1 MDAGPAADHGAAR
14 GHQRGAAGDS
24 CLLYPVLY
32 CILYCTVLYCT
43 VQVLVVRDLAPE
55 DAGRYECVASNIG
68 GSVTRFQEVR
78 LKVPSPPP
86 SVYRWSL
93 GENTY
98 I

>member
-1 MDAGPAADHGAAR
+1 M
-14 GHQRGAAGDS
+14 
-24 CLLYPVLY
+24 
-32 CILYCTVLYCT
+32 
-43 VQVLVVRDLAPE
+43 QVLVVRDLAPE

-86 SVYRWSL
+86 SVYRWSQI
-93 GENTY
+93 ENIY

>member
-1 MDAGPAADHGAAR
+1 MSTVPCTV
-14 GHQRGAAGDS
+14 S
-24 CLLYPVLY
+24 CTV
-32 CILYCTVLYCT
+32 LYCTVLYCT

-86 SVYRWSL
+86 SAYRWSL